1 MSENK
6 RLSERNAKI
15 AAMLSDGEQLKNF
28 YRFIA
33 QNPYINLHDACQIVI
48 ERPDAT
54 VCNSMEEWNALGRR
68 VTKGRKAISYYDH
81 DGYKQFVFDAADT
94 HGEERYQRP
103 IFPLKH
109 MLIGLDELNGT
120 ALYDDLRG
128 DYRKIHN
135 GVYTY
140 LERSYG

>member
-15 AAMLSDGEQLKNF
+15 AAMLSDAMLSDGEQLKNF

-68 VTKGRKAISYYDH
+68 VTKGRKAISY
-81 DGYKQFVFDAADT
+81 GINARFS
-94 HGEERYQRP
+94 R
-103 IFPLKH
+103 
-109 MLIGLDELNGT
+109 
-120 ALYDDLRG
+120 
-128 DYRKIHN
+128 
-135 GVYTY
+135 
-140 LERSYG
+140 